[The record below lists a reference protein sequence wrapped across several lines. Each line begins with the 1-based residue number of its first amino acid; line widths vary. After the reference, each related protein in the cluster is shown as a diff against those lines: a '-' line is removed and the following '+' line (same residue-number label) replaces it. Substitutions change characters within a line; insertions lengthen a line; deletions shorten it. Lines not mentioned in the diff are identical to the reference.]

1 MRFKSKKQLPLLK
14 LYSGDSLLY
23 DGLLK
28 DVPLKEEIIL
38 QKSLEFFDD
47 PEPCHIHRSAVRTR
61 LIAELLKEL
70 SDAATEA
77 PGPLL
82 CAYVDVSGVSRCC
95 LAGSKQSE

>member
-1 MRFKSKKQLPLLK
+1 MRFKSKKQLPLLR
-14 LYSGDSLLY
+14 LYSGNSLIY

-28 DVPLKEEIIL
+28 DVPLKEEVIL

-61 LIAELLKEL
+61 LTAELLKEL
-70 SDAATEA
+70 TERGEEV

-82 CAYVDVSGVSRCC
+82 CAYSEFSEITRCI
-95 LAGSKQSE
+95 LA